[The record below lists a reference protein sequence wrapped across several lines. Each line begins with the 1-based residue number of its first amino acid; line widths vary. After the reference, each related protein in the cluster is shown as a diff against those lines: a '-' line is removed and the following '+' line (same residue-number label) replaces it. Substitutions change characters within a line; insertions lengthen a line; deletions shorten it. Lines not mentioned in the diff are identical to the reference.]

1 MDIKALQPLNLTS
14 HSLTWF
20 QAQSCCEGT
29 LQVANLQVIGA
40 KMTHRALWSSSA
52 VCFRA
57 NTPPPGFDSQSGVM
71 MKPWLDAG
79 QAKPSTNTWPA
90 GRFQWQWQVGLWSR
104 NLETELENKTQR
116 IISHYNVLQRHC
128 LHFKCKTWK
137 DKFSHSCV
145 CTPQDLEGGKL
156 LIWQGKI

>member
-1 MDIKALQPLNLTS
+1 MKFKRRL
-14 HSLTWF
+14 F
-20 QAQSCCEGT
+20 QS
-29 LQVANLQVIGA
+29 
-40 KMTHRALWSSSA
+40 KH
-52 VCFRA
+52 
-57 NTPPPGFDSQSGVM
+57 PPGFDSQSGVM

-116 IISHYNVLQRHC
+116 IISHYNVLQRSC

-137 DKFSHSCV
+137 FKFSHRCV

-156 LIWQGKI
+156 LIWQGKIYIMYTVWFLKFKYEFWELMGVCFLKKWFLLLL